1 MRNVG
6 FHMSIGKYDVYP
18 PTDASFEDP
27 PRMDKYDVIVIGGG
41 GGGYHGAFEL
51 SKGNYSVLLIDD
63 KGNLG
68 GNCLYEGCIPSKSVS
83 IALYLLEKL
92 RGILKSV
99 GNNDVDKVRL
109 L

>member
-41 GGGYHGAFEL
+41 GGVITAPL
-51 SKGNYSVLLIDD
+51 S
-63 KGNLG
+63 
-68 GNCLYEGCIPSKSVS
+68 
-83 IALYLLEKL
+83 
-92 RGILKSV
+92 
-99 GNNDVDKVRL
+99 
-109 L
+109 